1 MILAKYLLNLEYDEN
16 INEDF
21 EDDWK
26 TVAWWKNKSTILK
39 VRDKDVALSTD
50 REEGVLVGWF
60 LNTDP
65 HKLLRHAEER
75 KPSL

>member
-1 MILAKYLLNLEYDEN
+1 MILAKYLLNLEYDEH

-26 TVAWWKNKSTILK
+26 TVAWWKNKCTILK

-50 REEGVLVGWF
+50 REEGVLV
-60 LNTDP
+60 DCD
-65 HKLLRHAEER
+65 
-75 KPSL
+75 

>member
-26 TVAWWKNKSTILK
+26 TTAWWKNKCTILRLK
-39 VRDKDVALSTD
+39 DKDLSMSLE
-50 REEGVLVGWF
+50 REDGVLV
-60 LNTDP
+60 D
-65 HKLLRHAEER
+65 
-75 KPSL
+75 